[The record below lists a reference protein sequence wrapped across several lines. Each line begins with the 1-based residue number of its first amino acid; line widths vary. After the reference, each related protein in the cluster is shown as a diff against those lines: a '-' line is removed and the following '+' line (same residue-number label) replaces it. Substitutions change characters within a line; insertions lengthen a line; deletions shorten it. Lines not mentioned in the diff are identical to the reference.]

1 MSLLESEVLGMQ
13 KKLHKVRI
21 SLADQD
27 GGNTNV
33 IESMTETIPRKWF
46 NKLFN
51 GKRKV
56 LIIAPSESVTGIEIF
71 EKKGGLESARTNN
84 AQ

>member
-33 IESMTETIPRKWF
+33 IESMSETIPKKWF

-71 EKKGGLESARTNN
+71 EKKGGLESAGTNN

>member
-1 MSLLESEVLGMQ
+1 MQ

-33 IESMTETIPRKWF
+33 IESMTETIPKKWF

-71 EKKGGLESARTNN
+71 EKKGGLENARTNN

>member
-1 MSLLESEVLGMQ
+1 MQ

-33 IESMTETIPRKWF
+33 IESMTETIPKKWF
-46 NKLFN
+46 KKLFN

-71 EKKGGLESARTNN
+71 EKKGGFESARTNN

>member
-33 IESMTETIPRKWF
+33 IESMTETIPKKWF

-71 EKKGGLESARTNN
+71 EKKGGLESVRTNN

>member
-1 MSLLESEVLGMQ
+1 MQ

-33 IESMTETIPRKWF
+33 IESMTETIPKKWF

-71 EKKGGLESARTNN
+71 EKKGGGRKCQN
-84 AQ
+84 Q